1 MTDIRKSMSEQ
12 PVLANNLVLELN
24 KPWVEDESA
33 ETRQLLEALV
43 SMYTGNDVRY
53 LNFYGPSGT
62 IETIPYHAIVQGQ
75 DLNQAANEL
84 NLVNK
89 VAFVGF
95 SDLYDPVQ
103 PDRFYT
109 VFISNEGY
117 SLSGVEIAAT
127 AFGNL
132 LHNQS
137 IRLSDAGTT
146 LAILF
151 VFGLSM
157 TLLIYFTPAHLG
169 VPAAIII
176 IAGYVFYAQVVFND
190 SYLWLPLATPVLVQ
204 FADVAGSAGLAFV
217 LAGIN
222 TLLALAWHE
231 RARPRAS
238 LRRIEAAATLLVLLS
253 MYGLHRLT
261 TTPLTSPGSVGVVQT
276 AVAVDEKW
284 RAGTE
289 DLALRR
295 TLRLTDRVRR
305 EGNPDLIVW
314 PETTLRTPIGQR
326 PDWGARI
333 AQLARSSGAMVVAGS
348 VAESGSGMEG
358 SPSGRRT
365 NAALAF
371 DPTARGPEQA
381 RVIHE
386 KQKLVPF
393 VERVGPRWLNLSP
406 DERRGFTAGEGL
418 VTSNGRVG
426 RYGAVVCYEL
436 TFPELARTLRRDG
449 ASLLVVVSNDAWLG
463 RTTAVAQ
470 HFAHGVLRAVE
481 NRMAVVRSSN
491 AGISGVIDPLGR
503 VVARTESLGEDVVVG
518 SLYRTGTAPLVASI
532 EGWAGPVA
540 LVLLILL

>member
-1 MTDIRKSMSEQ
+1 MVTI
-12 PVLANNLVLELN
+12 VAGAALLTLAYPPFRLIW
-24 KPWVEDESA
+24 P
-33 ETRQLLEALV
+33 
-43 SMYTGNDVRY
+43 
-53 LNFYGPSGT
+53 
-62 IETIPYHAIVQGQ
+62 
-75 DLNQAANEL
+75 
-84 NLVNK
+84 
-89 VAFVGF
+89 AFVC
-95 SDLYDPVQ
+95 L
-103 PDRFYT
+103 
-109 VFISNEGY
+109 
-117 SLSGVEIAAT
+117 
-127 AFGNL
+127 
-132 LHNQS
+132 
-137 IRLSDAGTT
+137 
-146 LAILF
+146 
-151 VFGLSM
+151 
-157 TLLIYFTPAHLG
+157 
-169 VPAAIII
+169 VPAALLILRTGAAPNPWRERLHVGFWYGTVTQGALLYWLIPALWTTARPAVALWGVAAVMLGAVTAVMFAVVGRVADESPGRLALALP
-176 IAGYVFYAQVVFND
+176 AGVV
-190 SYLWLPLATPVLVQ
+190 LLEWTAGQAGVLALPWHQLALTVTATPVLVQ

-261 TTPLTSPGSVGVVQT
+261 TTPLTSAGSVGVVQT

-333 AQLARSSGAMVVAGS
+333 AQLARSSGAIVVAGS
-348 VAESGSGMEG
+348 VAESGAGMEG

-463 RTTAVAQ
+463 HTTAVAQ

-503 VVARTESLGEDVVVG
+503 VAARTESFGEDVVVG
-518 SLYRTGTAPLVASI
+518 SLYRTGTAPLAASI
-532 EGWAGPVA
+532 GGWAGPVA
-540 LVLLILL
+540 LVLLILLWGLGLRAQLHRAPASAPGPRPAPSPLWPRPHTDLLAVPAFRP